1 MPWTGGERVM
11 VLDGVYSFFP
21 IIVIQLITGD
31 SSELKRTAVFVQSRV
46 LPRESEPRDG
56 PIVRLAY

>member
-11 VLDGVYSFFP
+11 VLDGVYSSFP

-31 SSELKRTAVFVQSRV
+31 S
-46 LPRESEPRDG
+46 
-56 PIVRLAY
+56 